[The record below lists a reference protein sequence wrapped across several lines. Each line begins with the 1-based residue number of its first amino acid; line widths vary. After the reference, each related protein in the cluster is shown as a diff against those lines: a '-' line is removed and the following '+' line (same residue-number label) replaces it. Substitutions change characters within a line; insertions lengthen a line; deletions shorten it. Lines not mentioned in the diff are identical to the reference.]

1 MRLNPLR
8 PLVLGLAL
16 AGLGLAACTPA
27 ERLRAPV
34 AAAPA
39 TPAVDIPFETFTL
52 PNGLRVVVH
61 TDRKAPVVAVNVW
74 YHVGSKDEPPGKTGF
89 AHLFEHLMFQ
99 GSENY
104 RDEFFGPF
112 ELVGATNQNGTTNTD
127 RTNYFQNVPTTA
139 LDMALWM
146 ESDRM
151 GHFLGAIDQ
160 ALLDEQRGV
169 VQNEKRQGENQPY
182 GLAWDRLARASYPE
196 GHPYSWSVIGS
207 MADLNAATLDD
218 VRTWFRTWYGP
229 NNAVLVLAGDI
240 DVETAREKATLY
252 FGDIA
257 PGPVTTQP
265 PVDVAKREVSTREL
279 KPDRVPQVR
288 IYRSWN
294 VAEFGTADADHLS
307 LLAQVLGGSRSSRLD
322 RRLVHEEALVDS
334 VSAFSMSAQLGGRFM
349 VIANVKRDVD
359 PAKVEAILDEEFA
372 RLLSEGVTADE
383 LEQARTVFQAR
394 FIRGIERVGGF
405 GGKSDILAQCTTF
418 TGDPGCFR
426 TSMARVESAQP
437 QDLLGV
443 AQRWLS
449 SGDHTLV
456 IEPGQRPEPEPD
468 VRSLDE
474 GESDVALA
482 EPVPAPGLYAL
493 PTGVDRSTG
502 VPQTTEFPRLVF
514 PTLERGRLSNGV
526 EVVLAQRHDIPVVQ
540 LSLELR
546 GGYRL
551 DHGRTLGTASFT
563 MEMLDEGAGE
573 LGALEFGARVESL
586 GALIGA
592 GASLDGANV
601 YLSSLLE
608 NLDASLGLWADAI
621 LRPRF
626 DEADIER
633 VRASWIAGIRQE
645 MARPNSIGWRI
656 LPPVLYG
663 EGHPYAIPFSGSG
676 TEASIAALGRDDL
689 LAFHRDQL
697 HPGKAS
703 IVAVGAID
711 LPTLLPLLEKHLGA
725 WTGAADTAAIAALPE
740 VALPASQ
747 RVFLVD
753 QPGGIQANILAG
765 QLVMPTP
772 ADNAMAFDVAN
783 GVLGGTFTSRINMN
797 LREEKSWSYGAFS
810 SASGALGQRPWI
822 ASAPVQIDRTA
833 DSILELKREFSEF
846 IGSRPADADE
856 LEKIR
861 ARNVRTLPGS
871 FESASAVLNQIGGIL
886 RFNRPDDWPLR
897 FQALQEAM
905 TLDEVRAAAT
915 VLQPDRLTWVVVG
928 DLSQIEAPVRALFGP
943 EVEVAVL
950 DADGQPV
957 QR

>member
-1 MRLNPLR
+1 MRFTLLR
-8 PLVLGLAL
+8 PLALGLAL
-16 AGLGLAACTPA
+16 AGLGLVACTPA
-27 ERLRAPV
+27 ERVRAPV
-34 AAAPA
+34 AEAPA
-39 TPAVDIPFETFTL
+39 APAVDIPFETFTL

-112 ELVGATNQNGTTNTD
+112 EQAGATNQNGTTNTD

-160 ALLDEQRGV
+160 GLLDEQRGV

-182 GLAWDRLARASYPE
+182 GLAWDRLARASYPA

-207 MADLNAATLDD
+207 MADLNAANLDD

-240 DVETAREKATLY
+240 DLATAREKATLY
-252 FGDIA
+252 FGDIP

-265 PVDVAKREVSTREL
+265 AVDVAKRETSTREVM
-279 KPDRVPQVR
+279 PDRVPQVR

-294 VAEFGTADADHLS
+294 VAEFGTADADHLA

-349 VIANVKRDVD
+349 VIASVKRDVD

-372 RLLSEGVTADE
+372 RLLADGITAEE

-418 TGDPGCFR
+418 TGEPGCFR
-426 TSMARVESAQP
+426 DSIARVASAQP
-437 QDLLGV
+437 QDLLAAGR
-443 AQRWLS
+443 RWLS

-456 IEPGQRPEPEPD
+456 IEPGQRPVPEPD
-468 VRSLDE
+468 VRSLDA
-474 GESDVALA
+474 GETDVALA
-482 EPVPAPGLYAL
+482 EPVPAPGLSAL
-493 PTGVDRSTG
+493 PDGVDRSTG

-526 EVVLAQRHDIPVVQ
+526 EVVLAQRHDVPVVQ

-551 DHGRTLGTASFT
+551 DYGRTLGTASFT
-563 MEMLDEGAGE
+563 MQMLDEGAGE
-573 LGALEFGARVESL
+573 LDALAFGARVESL

-608 NLDASLGLWADAI
+608 NLDASLALWTDAI

-626 DEADIER
+626 DAADIER

-645 MARPNSIGWRI
+645 QARPNSIGLRI
-656 LPPVLYG
+656 LPPLLYG

-676 TEASIAALGRDDL
+676 TEASISALTRDDL
-689 LAFHRDQL
+689 VAFHRDQMR
-697 HPGKAS
+697 PEKATV
-703 IVAVGAID
+703 VAVGAID
-711 LPTLLPLLEKHLGA
+711 LPTLLPLLEKHLGS
-725 WTGAADTAAIAALPE
+725 WRGEGPAAELAALPA
-740 VALPASQ
+740 VALPDAQ

-753 QPGGIQANILAG
+753 QPGAIQANILAG

-772 ADNAMAFDVAN
+772 AQDAIAFDVAN
-783 GVLGGTFTSRINMN
+783 GILGGTFTSRLNMN
-797 LREEKSWSYGAFS
+797 LREDKSWSYGSYSF
-810 SASGALGQRPWI
+810 ASGALGQRPWI
-822 ASAPVQIDRTA
+822 ASAPVQIDRTVDA
-833 DSILELKREFSEF
+833 IAELKREFREF
-846 IGSRPADADE
+846 LASRPAAAEE

-871 FESASAVLNQIGGIL
+871 FESASSVLNQIGGIL
-886 RFNRPDDWPLR
+886 RFDRPDDWPLR
-897 FQALQEAM
+897 FQALQESM
-905 TLDEVRAAAT
+905 TLEQVQSAAGTLA
-915 VLQPDRLTWVVVG
+915 PDRLTWVIVG
-928 DLSQIEAPVRALFGP
+928 DLERIEAPVRALFGDGI
-943 EVEVAVL
+943 EIAVL
-950 DADGQPV
+950 DADGRPV
-957 QR
+957 AR